1 MSTFINPFVDRG
13 FKILFGKEDS
23 KELLIDLLNDLFE
36 GEHLITELSFMNV
49 EMPGECTDSRT
60 AVFDLKCKDQD
71 GTIFIVEVQNASQ
84 SYFYERGL
92 YYLCRVICDQ
102 DKKGDNWEF
111 KIYPVYGI
119 FFLNFKS
126 GRADRVR
133 TDIVLANRETGL
145 QVSNVMRQIYIEMP
159 FFNKEKAEC
168 KTGLDYWL
176 YTLKYMEQ
184 LQELPFKGQKA
195 LFRRLEEL
203 AKIVNL
209 NKKERMEYDECLKV
223 YRDNRNTWNYAIEK
237 GFQEGMEKG
246 FADGQAKGKEAG
258 MAEGKA
264 EGKAEGIVEGKAEGI
279 AEGRTEGI
287 YDVARNLKITGI
299 DIATIMNCTGLDA
312 ETIAK
317 L

>member
-1 MSTFINPFVDRG
+1 MSTFINPFIDRG
-13 FKILFGKEDS
+13 FKILFGKEES

-36 GEHLITELSFMNV
+36 GEHFITELSFMNV
-49 EMPGECTDSRT
+49 EMPGECPDSRT
-60 AVFDLKCKDQD
+60 AVFDLKCRDQD

-102 DKKGDNWEF
+102 DRKGDEWKF

-119 FFLNFKS
+119 FFLNFHS
-126 GRADRVR
+126 GRTASLR
-133 TDIVLANRETGL
+133 TDIVLANRETGC
-145 QVSNVMRQIYIEMP
+145 QVSNAMHQIYIEMP
-159 FFNKEKAEC
+159 LFNKKEADC

-176 YTLKYMEQ
+176 YTLKYMEK

-223 YRDNRNTWNYAIEK
+223 YRDNKNTWDYAIEK

-246 FADGQAKGKEAG
+246 HIEGMEKGI
-258 MAEGKA
+258 AEGK
-264 EGKAEGIVEGKAEGI
+264 VEGKVEGI
-279 AEGRTEGI
+279 AEGKVEGI
-287 YDVARNLKITGI
+287 AEGKTEAIYNIARTMKEKGVN
-299 DIATIMNCTGLDA
+299 IAMIMEYTGLNEDA
-312 ETIAK
+312 ISK

>member
-13 FKILFGKEDS
+13 FKILFGKENS

-36 GEHLITELSFMNV
+36 GEHIITELSFMNV

-71 GTIFIVEVQNASQ
+71 GSIFIVEVQNASQ

-102 DKKGDNWEF
+102 DKKGDGWAF
-111 KIYPVYGI
+111 KIYPVYGL

-126 GRADRVR
+126 GRTDKVR
-133 TDIVLANRETGL
+133 TDIVLANRETGF
-145 QVSNVMRQIYIEMP
+145 QVSDAMRQVYIELP
-159 FFNKEKAEC
+159 FFNKKKAEC

-195 LFRRLEEL
+195 LFRKLEEL

-223 YRDNRNTWNYAIEK
+223 YRDNQNTWNYAIEK
-237 GFQEGMEKG
+237 GVAEGIERGMEKG
-246 FADGQAKGKEAG
+246 IAA
-258 MAEGKA
+258 
-264 EGKAEGIVEGKAEGI
+264 GKAEGINE
-279 AEGRTEGI
+279 
-287 YDVARNLKITGI
+287 VARNMKKTGI